1 MESVSILVIICI
13 CKQLIWLNWN
23 LNCASLKRMADLTG
37 CLESVPLLH
46 RSVTSQK
53 YGYSSLWF
61 SLSLWFFIFQYVS
74 SHFPLLWQLQTPNF
88 QASKTVSFDSN
99 FSCSV
104 QLNLGAFSQAKAVEI
119 GNPSN
124 SVFSFQILSSN
135 QILPVFDCSSA
146 FR

>member
-13 CKQLIWLNWN
+13 FKQLIWLNWN
-23 LNCASLKRMADLTG
+23 LNCVSLKRMADLTG

-46 RSVTSQK
+46 RSVTSQRH
-53 YGYSSLWF
+53 GYSSLWF
-61 SLSLWFFIFQYVS
+61 SLSFWFFIFQYVS
-74 SHFPLLWQLQTPNF
+74 SQLLWQLQT

-104 QLNLGAFSQAKAVEI
+104 QLNLGAFSQAEAVEI
-119 GNPSN
+119 GNPFN

-135 QILPVFDCSSA
+135 QTLPVFDCSSA